1 MLRKIFKLICVG
13 ISWGCTISC
22 LISMAGY
29 TMMGNE
35 WFLSSPRGFNAQVA
49 AAMIVGMG
57 WSLPTVVYD
66 NEKLSKVQQLLIHA
80 AIGFIVYIPIA
91 FYMQWIPLGNI
102 SLMLASILI
111 AIVSAFIVWLCFY
124 FYYKWEAREI
134 NREIKE
140 KDL

>member
-1 MLRKIFKLICVG
+1 MFRKIVRLVCIG

-29 TMMGNE
+29 TIMGNE
-35 WFLSSPRGFNAQVA
+35 WFLSSPRGFNTQIA
-49 AAMIVGMG
+49 ASMVVGLG

-66 NEKLSKVQQLLIHA
+66 NERLSRVQQLLIHG
-80 AIGFIVYIPIA
+80 AIGFIVYIPVA

-111 AIVSAFIVWLCFY
+111 AIFSAFIVWLCFY
-124 FYYKWEAREI
+124 FYYRGEAREI

-140 KDL
+140 KGL

>member
-1 MLRKIFKLICVG
+1 
-13 ISWGCTISC
+13 
-22 LISMAGY
+22 
-29 TMMGNE
+29 MGNE
-35 WFLSSPRGFNAQVA
+35 WFLSSPRGFNAQIA
-49 AAMIVGMG
+49 ASMVVGLG

-66 NEKLSKVQQLLIHA
+66 NERLSRVQQLLLHG
-80 AIGFIVYIPIA
+80 AISFIVYIPVA

-124 FYYKWEAREI
+124 FYYRGEAREI

-140 KDL
+140 KGL